1 MAINIL
7 ESGGKKKYILVI
19 LGFLVACLI
28 VFVVWKYALPK
39 LETNGTESP
48 LGYPDIVINFASLKN
63 QKIKELSLFQ
73 NIQPFSG
80 DFGRA
85 NPLDSAIR

>member
-7 ESGGKKKYILVI
+7 EGDNKRKYILIV

-28 VFVVWKYALPK
+28 VFVVWRYVLPK
-39 LETNGTESP
+39 FKNNLIEQP
-48 LGYPDIVINFASLKN
+48 LGYLNITINFTPLTSL
-63 QKIKELSLFQ
+63 KIKELNLFQ

-80 DFGRA
+80 DFGRV
-85 NPLDSAIR
+85 NPFEQVAR